1 MAMAVGDR
9 DDNEPMMEMNTTP
22 LIDVMLVMLVMFVIT
37 IPPPTHKVDV
47 TLPAGPAPFEVR
59 DENRVSIDT
68 SDIIRWNGNAVDLAE
83 LGQLVKAASERAVPA
98 TLLFEP
104 DAQAAWSDRRLR
116 TDAPSRKRRSG
127 GWRRPGAQM
136 LHHIAGVVGLA
147 ERHPKMTHDG
157 IGRDDVEVELRQR
170 PVANIGRG
178 GQVENHAV
186 G

>member
-1 MAMAVGDR
+1 MNGCVSDKAGALAREGEVSALPMTGRDR
-9 DDNEPMMEMNTTP
+9 MRRRRSIFRADPNGSPDINTTP

-47 TLPAGPAPFEVR
+47 TLSAGPAPLEVR

-104 DAQAAWSDRRLR
+104 DAQARYLRVDQAIGAIRRN
-116 TDAPSRKRRSG
+116 G
-127 GWRRPGAQM
+127 GSKIAFPGIQRY
-136 LHHIAGVVGLA
+136 GGL
-147 ERHPKMTHDG
+147 
-157 IGRDDVEVELRQR
+157 V
-170 PVANIGRG
+170 
-178 GQVENHAV
+178 
-186 G
+186 